1 MSVFG
6 KNNSRC
12 LSNVLQ
18 TNIIWKFNHIFRTY
32 NQVSYRICKSNDSFY
47 LTGWPRCFFRCFF
60 LKTTRT
66 LMPLSF
72 SKSYITNWSKEVF
85 VIKKVASTVQ
95 WTYVISDLIREEIV
109 GMFYDKELQ
118 NTKQKEI
125 RKKK

>member
-1 MSVFG
+1 
-6 KNNSRC
+6 
-12 LSNVLQ
+12 
-18 TNIIWKFNHIFRTY
+18 
-32 NQVSYRICKSNDSFY
+32 
-47 LTGWPRCFFRCFF
+47 
-60 LKTTRT
+60 
-66 LMPLSF
+66 MPLSF

-109 GMFYDKELQ
+109 GMFYNKELQ

>member
-1 MSVFG
+1 MEWRIWVTWWIAFNILNDFVKG
-6 KNNSRC
+6 
-12 LSNVLQ
+12 NV
-18 TNIIWKFNHIFRTY
+18 
-32 NQVSYRICKSNDSFY
+32 S
-47 LTGWPRCFFRCFF
+47 
-60 LKTTRT
+60 
-66 LMPLSF
+66 
-72 SKSYITNWSKEVF
+72 NWSKEVF